1 MNGLPVVLAAFAA
14 GALVA
19 FLVTY
24 FWARSRQAAAMS
36 REAVTRSQLENAQ
49 KLAADQQGFVEAS
62 RRDLENAFKALAA
75 QALDGTTKQFLELAA
90 TRLGQ
95 ARSEAT
101 ADLDARRT
109 AIEEMLKPLRET
121 LGKLETRTGEL
132 EMKREGAYATLM
144 QQVKGLSELTSTL
157 QTQTTSLATALRG
170 SQVRGRWGEIAL
182 RNVAEL
188 AGMTEHCD
196 FEEQETVSSGGRPD
210 MTVRLPGGRFIAVD
224 SKVPLSAYLEAAEA
238 TDEAARGAALD
249 RHVAALKAHVKALAG
264 REYARELKGDV
275 DLVVL
280 FLPGDPFLSAAF
292 SRSPDLQVEALR
304 SKVLL
309 ATPTTLVA
317 LLRTVAIYWQQRALA
332 ENAELIAS
340 AARELYE
347 RTAVFAEH
355 LGKVG
360 RGLGT
365 AVDAYNS
372 AVGSFEKRVV
382 PAGEKLKELK
392 AVEGAKKEIGGVE
405 ILDEQV
411 RRLEAGRE

>member
-1 MNGLPVVLAAFAA
+1 MNGFPLLLAAFLA
-14 GALVA
+14 GAFLS
-19 FLVTY
+19 FLVTL
-24 FWARSRQAAAMS
+24 FWARSREAAVLS
-36 REAVTRSQLENAQ
+36 REAVTRSQLEAAQ
-49 KLAADQQGFVEAS
+49 KLAADQQGFVESS

-75 QALDGTTKQFLELAA
+75 QALDGTTRQFLELAA
-90 TRLGQ
+90 TRFSQ
-95 ARSEAT
+95 ARTEA
-101 ADLDARRT
+101 ASDLEARKT
-109 AIEEMLKPLRET
+109 AIEELLKPLRET

-132 EMKREGAYATLM
+132 ETKREGAYATLM
-144 QQVKGLSELTSTL
+144 TQVQGLAQLTSSL
-157 QTQTTSLATALRG
+157 QAQTTSLATALRG

-196 FEEQETVSSGGRPD
+196 FEEQEMVSSGGRPD

-224 SKVPLSAYLEAAEA
+224 SKVPLAAYLEAAEA
-238 TDEAARGAALD
+238 VDETARNAALD
-249 RHVAALKAHVKALAG
+249 RHVAALKAHVKVLAG
-264 REYARELKGDV
+264 RDYARVLEGDV

-332 ENAELIAS
+332 ENAELIAA

-360 RGLGT
+360 RGLGS

-372 AVGSFEKRVV
+372 AVGSFERRVV

-392 AVEGAKKEIGGVE
+392 AVEAPKREIGGVE
-405 ILDEQV
+405 PVDEQV
-411 RRLEAGRE
+411 RRLEVGDR

>member
-1 MNGLPVVLAAFAA
+1 
-14 GALVA
+14 
-19 FLVTY
+19 
-24 FWARSRQAAAMS
+24 
-36 REAVTRSQLENAQ
+36 
-49 KLAADQQGFVEAS
+49 
-62 RRDLENAFKALAA
+62 
-75 QALDGTTKQFLELAA
+75 
-90 TRLGQ
+90 
-95 ARSEAT
+95 
-101 ADLDARRT
+101 
-109 AIEEMLKPLRET
+109 
-121 LGKLETRTGEL
+121 
-132 EMKREGAYATLM
+132 
-144 QQVKGLSELTSTL
+144 
-157 QTQTTSLATALRG
+157 
-170 SQVRGRWGEIAL
+170 
-182 RNVAEL
+182 
-188 AGMTEHCD
+188 MTEHCD

-238 TDEAARGAALD
+238 ADDAARNAALD

-382 PAGEKLKELK
+382 PTGEKLKELK
-392 AVEGAKKEIGGVE
+392 AVEGGRGSWKGRSCWKRLPGISRGADRMPRLPLDHERLGHGLLHELAERAAHGVVDHAGEIRNAAPGPAPRCRQ
-405 ILDEQV
+405 DWP
-411 RRLEAGRE
+411 RES